1 MIRKRGILEC
11 LLFGTLK
18 SRFYKIPTLRSLSVC
33 KNPVGLHLASGW
45 FLLKPATIARPK
57 PILALPTILLSFL
70 ADEK

>member
-11 LLFGTLK
+11 LLFGPRK
-18 SRFYKIPTLRSLSVC
+18 SRFYKTLTLRSLPVC

-45 FLLKPATIARPK
+45 VLLMPATIARPQ
-57 PILALPTILLSFL
+57 PILALATILLSPL